1 MRTTRSEP
9 ARATG
14 PCPAR
19 RRRPATAAAA
29 LLAALALGLTAACS
43 SDSSGSGSPSAGAS
57 ATATASASP
66 ASPASPAGSAPAD
79 VEAAKAQVTANW
91 EKFFDPATPIA
102 DKAAVLQNGAA
113 LAPALQGFAA
123 DPRVGQ
129 VKADV
134 TAVDFT
140 SATEATVTYTLSLQG
155 NVVQPAATGTAVLD
169 DGTWK
174 VSTKSLCG
182 LVAQAGG
189 ATVPG
194 CG

>member
-14 PCPAR
+14 PSPAP

-29 LLAALALGLTAACS
+29 LLAALVLGLTTACS

-57 ATATASASP
+57 TTAASSA
-66 ASPASPAGSAPAD
+66 PASPAGTAPAD

-169 DGTWK
+169 GGTWK
-174 VSTKSLCG
+174 VSTASLCG

-194 CG
+194 CS